1 MVSVR
6 PVSGALMDFPHTFL
20 NPALGFAVG
29 VTYWFVSKIH
39 NCIDAADVQRLSQ
52 CLSTATLTAS
62 AVQAVDSFSDGA
74 GLGRTELIGVP
85 VGLYIII
92 NLSNPCVDKVGKAL
106 TFRDSW
112 LKLTGQQ
119 IYGNIKR
126 VVKWFKIFIFVL
138 LWILMTLVKARGKLL
153 ASAVRF

>member
-6 PVSGALMDFPHTFL
+6 PVSSALMNFPHTFL
-20 NPALGFAVG
+20 NPALGFAVV
-29 VTYWFVSKIH
+29 VTYWFVSKIN

-52 CLSTATLTAS
+52 CLSAATLTAS
-62 AVQAVDSFSDGA
+62 AVRAVDFSDGA
-74 GLGRTELIGVP
+74 GLGWTEFIWVIT
-85 VGLYIII
+85 GLYMITH
-92 NLSNPCVDKVGKAL
+92 LSNPCRGKVGKAL

-126 VVKWFKIFIFVL
+126 VAKWFEIFIFVV
-138 LWILMTLVKARGKLL
+138 LWILMTLVKARGKRL
-153 ASAVRF
+153 ASALRF